1 MNQQKIIDHI
11 LDTHFVFEDDATSAD
26 GEFMSYE
33 WEMSFDA
40 SNNNLSLVVYDVL
53 KDVDV
58 VFTERHINYLFEGL
72 ESSLEAYYRELDSL
86 KGQREHEEYLYN
98 HR

>member
-11 LDTHFVFEDDATSAD
+11 LDTHFVFEDDATYAD

-33 WEMSFDA
+33 WEMSFNA
-40 SNNNLSLVVYDVL
+40 RNNNLSLVVYDVL

-58 VFTERHINYLFEGL
+58 VFTERHINHLFEGL
-72 ESSLEAYYRELDSL
+72 ESRLMSYYGELDML
-86 KGQREHEEYLYN
+86 KGQREHEEYLYS